1 MLRGSRQQQPP
12 KEQPDECGEP
22 SRRPCKARQQP
33 PPPSAR
39 QPAARRRT
47 PPDGGPSRRPAAGAA
62 RARPEPAV
70 AARGFRYVTV
80 QQRRLAPRRAGE
92 LEDSAVVDDER
103 RDVAP
108 LVMVRDGDDAL
119 VLDSRPEDGAAA
131 EKAASAIAVSADEDV
146 QARDTSP
153 DGRFLKFEEEIGR
166 GSFKTVYK
174 GLDTATGVAVAWC
187 ELQERLNK
195 SERQRFREEAEMLKG
210 LQHPNIVRFFDY
222 WEVNTAKRKFLVL
235 ITELM
240 TSGTLKTY
248 LRRFK
253 KINMKVLKSWCR
265 QILKGLH
272 FLHSRPP
279 PIIHRD
285 LKCDNIFITG
295 TTGSVKIG
303 DLGLATL
310 KNRSF
315 AKSVIGTPEFMA
327 PEMYEEHYDESVD
340 VYAFGMCM
348 LEMATSEYPYSECSG
363 PAQIYKKVTTGV
375 RPQCFDKVE
384 SAELRDI
391 IGQCIRLKKEERPTV
406 KELLQLDFFQEDMG
420 LKVEFVNREESL
432 AGGADKVELRLR
444 VLDPKKRK
452 DKHRENEAI
461 QFEFHVEND
470 NPDEI
475 AKAMALTGII
485 MEEDARIVAMLIR
498 NQIAAL
504 VRDRQHLQ
512 MQAATTLVTQAAQ
525 QAAATQPPQQP
536 VVDGHAEAADANE
549 QAMQQPAHSVPSSIA
564 ESALSAEGSPED
576 TLHAPPVDPAHR
588 TVPLQSAF
596 VPPTVPSTAGQQ
608 PASRQPPMQQV
619 VSQQPQYASAF
630 SAVPVSPHT
639 SPAPQTVSS
648 APGPPQP
655 SGAAA
660 AAATDAQPPPQDEPL
675 AHDTETMQPFCQPT
689 VISSQLYDDL
699 RGDSASA
706 LDSASEASDLTDSSA
721 REKARKKVT
730 KRRRGAQVEQRWPRL
745 LVLSV
750 EGGSVVECQLES
762 SKGKTVTF
770 KFDIH
775 DMFPRDIAN
784 NLVVTNLLA
793 EQHADMFVEQVQ
805 DIVQQ
810 LKEHPER
817 LPIVSSQPTDGRLSF
832 ENMENSIVPACRPPE
847 KESSEPPGSCQGSPV
862 RQLKPLTAQLQQ
874 AVTTGR
880 LAPSPVEEQ
889 APPFPQSVT
898 TSLPV
903 AMVQPPTPVA
913 KLVPAQVIPE
923 GDSSS
928 RLASPCGDD
937 KQPPLSCSL
946 VPSSTAVAANATAAA
961 ATPPSSSV
969 ASALPT
975 HGEVRPPADAATPH
989 SATPHALSSENSFSE
1004 SEPGSMLPQQ
1014 AHTVVTDL
1022 GHLQQRLVELTTPSN
1037 HPATDPALVPAE
1049 SPAASIAPVEPA
1061 APGSPKHL
1069 PVHTVAASV
1078 VAVSTAPPA
1087 VVTVAPSSS
1096 RPSSVPPERKPAVAT
1111 NLEDLKLEL
1120 QKLHGNTMK
1129 SNIEQGLQAIFSQNT
1144 VAPVLTPAHSQPQ
1157 VPPLSVFAEH
1167 SATVSHSVGAVMP
1180 QATSAAAILSA
1191 TSVPVCTQSAGQI
1204 STDTGSNIPVPLVT
1218 LAGNAG
1224 STAATAA
1231 SPVSAP
1237 CTLLEPA
1244 VTRPQGISLAQPAS
1258 SAAGPSAAGRFSRFH
1273 VTPVRDDPLLG
1284 SSTSLPSTPSSSF
1297 TSTLAPTPA
1306 TMTTSTAAS
1315 VTATEAPTVATTAT
1329 SPIPPMPLASTTTYP
1344 HETAVGNHN
1353 DGEVTRGGYVVST
1366 ATQTSTTEMKAA
1378 APVSVSCGRFQ
1389 VTTVVDDIAAT
1400 GVLAKQKPPAIDL
1413 DEHTKWQPC
1422 GSPPPLSRH
1431 TLHPER
1437 PSARSRL
1444 AAHLF
1449 SHDSSCQTLD
1459 DCPDPYATF
1468 PYGADRRLDPPT
1480 SLELALAKIM
1490 RGYLRSSDSGGDV
1503 SSLSQASLESL
1514 APASEAWKVRVHVR
1528 DAEVQTERPLQK
1540 NACVGTMSP
1549 QLTPRRF
1556 LLSLEP
1562 PTLAKARSLSSLSPK
1577 EGCERCAG
1585 LSPTASPP
1593 WSSPCSSPPLQRR
1606 SAPRAIPV
1614 GSAER
1619 VRGASLVDCGRS
1631 LSLSQFLLASS
1642 VLQAALTS
1650 DQTQEP
1656 EEPDD
1661 PEEFLKQLL
1670 ARQQR
1675 EREDLENRHRREL
1688 EWLRQCLRGAAW
1700 PLCEAPNGAGPPA
1713 AARLLPHSQS
1723 APHFPRHMP
1732 PLSTSPEWHSPP
1744 PLHLASLERGAL
1756 HRSNSEGL
1764 PPEPLGARPLGR
1776 TRTLTDD
1783 LLRLVQL
1790 NGAAARACPT
1800 SLSPEPKPTL
1810 HQLMQQRHSTVT
1822 VKEGPPPVYPPLQF
1836 GRGMHRHQ

>member
-1 MLRGSRQQQPP
+1 MLRGSRQP

-22 SRRPCKARQQP
+22 SRRPCKARQQQP
-33 PPPSAR
+33 PLPSAR

-62 RARPEPAV
+62 RVRPEPAV

-80 QQRRLAPRRAGE
+80 QQQRRVAPRRAGD
-92 LEDSAVVDDER
+92 LEDSAVADDER

-119 VLDSRPEDGAAA
+119 LLDSRPEDGAAV
-131 EKAASAIAVSADEDV
+131 EKATSAIAVSADEDV

-485 MEEDARIVAMLIR
+485 MEEDTRIVAMLIR

-525 QAAATQPPQQP
+525 QAATAPPLQQP
-536 VVDGHAEAADANE
+536 VADGHIEATDASE
-549 QAMQQPAHSVPSSIA
+549 QAVQQPPAHSVPSSIA

-596 VPPTVPSTAGQQ
+596 VPPIVPSTAGQQ

-619 VSQQPQYASAF
+619 VAQQPQYASVMAV
-630 SAVPVSPHT
+630 SAAPVSPHT
-639 SPAPQTVSS
+639 SPAPY
-648 APGPPQP
+648 
-655 SGAAA
+655 
-660 AAATDAQPPPQDEPL
+660 TDELLPL
-675 AHDTETMQPFCQPT
+675 AHDTETVQPFCQPT
-689 VISSQLYDDL
+689 LISSQLYDDL

-721 REKARKKVT
+721 REKARKKVP

-832 ENMENSIVPACRPPE
+832 ENMENSIVPATRPPE
-847 KESSEPPGSCQGSPV
+847 KEPSEPPGSCQGSPV
-862 RQLKPLTAQLQQ
+862 RQLKPLTAQFQQ
-874 AVTTGR
+874 AVTTGH

-889 APPFPQSVT
+889 APPFPPLTQPVIS
-898 TSLPV
+898 TSPPV
-903 AMVQPPTPVA
+903 PMVQPPTPVA
-913 KLVPAQVIPE
+913 KVVPAQVIPE

-928 RLASPCGDD
+928 RLPSPCGDD
-937 KQPPLSCSL
+937 KQAPLSCPL
-946 VPSSTAVAANATAAA
+946 VPSSTAVAANATTAA

-975 HGEVRPPADAATPH
+975 QVEVRPSADAATPH
-989 SATPHALSSENSFSE
+989 CATPHALSSENSFSE

-1014 AHTVVTDL
+1014 AYTVVTDL
-1022 GHLQQRLVELTTPSN
+1022 GHLQQRLVELTTPSS
-1037 HPATDPALVPAE
+1037 HPATDSALVPAE
-1049 SPAASIAPVEPA
+1049 TPAASIAPVEPGAA
-1061 APGSPKHL
+1061 APASPKHV
-1069 PVHTVAASV
+1069 PAHSVAASV
-1078 VAVSTAPPA
+1078 AAVSAAPPA

-1157 VPPLSVFAEH
+1157 VPPLSAFVQVFAEH
-1167 SATVSHSVGAVMP
+1167 PATVSHSVGAVMP
-1180 QATSAAAILSA
+1180 QATSAAAVLS
-1191 TSVPVCTQSAGQI
+1191 TTLVPVCTQSVGQI

-1218 LAGNAG
+1218 LADNVG
-1224 STAATAA
+1224 STAATEATA

-1244 VTRPQGISLAQPAS
+1244 VIRPQGILLAQPAS
-1258 SAAGPSAAGRFSRFH
+1258 SAVGPSTAGRFSRFH

-1297 TSTLAPTPA
+1297 TSTLAPTPS
-1306 TMTTSTAAS
+1306 MTTAAS

-1329 SPIPPMPLASTTTYP
+1329 SPIPPLPLASTTTYP
-1344 HETAVGNHN
+1344 HETAVHN
-1353 DGEVTRGGYVVST
+1353 YDDGEVTRGGYVVST

-1378 APVSVSCGRFQ
+1378 ATQPPVPVSCGRFQ

-1400 GVLAKQKPPAIDL
+1400 GLLAKQKPPAVDL
-1413 DEHTKWQPC
+1413 DERTKWQPC
-1422 GSPPPLSRH
+1422 GSPPLPLSRH

-1437 PSARSRL
+1437 PSARGRL

-1490 RGYLRSSDSGGDV
+1490 RGYLRSSDSGGDL

-1585 LSPTASPP
+1585 LSPAVSPP

-1688 EWLRQCLRGAAW
+1688 EWLRQCLRGTAW
-1700 PLCEAPNGAGPPA
+1700 PLCEAPNGAGPPVP
-1713 AARLLPHSQS
+1713 RLLPHSQS
-1723 APHFPRHMP
+1723 APHFPRHIP
-1732 PLSTSPEWHSPP
+1732 PLSTSPEWHSP

-1764 PPEPLGARPLGR
+1764 PPEPLGGRPVGR

-1810 HQLMQQRHSTVT
+1810 HQLMQQRHSTVAL
-1822 VKEGPPPVYPPLQF
+1822 KEGPPVYPPLQF

>member
-608 PASRQPPMQQV
+608 PASRQPPM
-619 VSQQPQYASAF
+619 
-630 SAVPVSPHT
+630 
-639 SPAPQTVSS
+639 
-648 APGPPQP
+648 
-655 SGAAA
+655 
-660 AAATDAQPPPQDEPL
+660 QDEPL

>member
-1 MLRGSRQQQPP
+1 MLRGNRQP
-12 KEQPDECGEP
+12 KEQPDE
-22 SRRPCKARQQP
+22 
-33 PPPSAR
+33 SA
-39 QPAARRRT
+39 PY
-47 PPDGGPSRRPAAGAA
+47 GA
-62 RARPEPAV
+62 
-70 AARGFRYVTV
+70 
-80 QQRRLAPRRAGE
+80 RRAGE
-92 LEDSAVVDDER
+92 LEDTAVVDSSSAVVDDER
-103 RDVAP
+103 RDGAP
-108 LVMVRDGDDAL
+108 LVMVRDGDDTL
-119 VLDSRPEDGAAA
+119 VLESRPEDGAAL
-131 EKAASAIAVSADEDV
+131 EKAASAIVVSADEDV

-210 LQHPNIVRFFDY
+210 LQHPNIVRFYDY

-512 MQAATTLVTQAAQ
+512 GPPRRHHAGDSSHGTPGWGCA
-525 QAAATQPPQQP
+525 QPP
-536 VVDGHAEAADANE
+536 VHTL
-549 QAMQQPAHSVPSSIA
+549 SIA
-564 ESALSAEGSPED
+564 ESSALSAEGSPED
-576 TLHAPPVDPAHR
+576 TLHAPPVDSAHR
-588 TVPLQSAF
+588 TMPLQSAF
-596 VPPTVPSTAGQQ
+596 VAPVAASTAGQQ
-608 PASRQPPMQQV
+608 PPTQ
-619 VSQQPQYASAF
+619 QQPQYASVAP
-630 SAVPVSPHT
+630 AVPVTSHT
-639 SPAPQTVSS
+639 SAAPQATLVAS
-648 APGPPQP
+648 ARSLSANDLSTGCAALEPRREVGTSLDAERLEATLLGREMEQSFRA
-655 SGAAA
+655 SGRRIMAQGVTTIASVRGGSLVRSTFSAEAASRKLSVP
-660 AAATDAQPPPQDEPL
+660 DPPPASAVALTRPASCHQLILAGSAKDELPPG
-675 AHDTETMQPFCQPT
+675 AHDTETMQSQPT
-689 VISSQLYDDL
+689 VISTQLYDDL

-721 REKARKKVT
+721 RERARKKVT
-730 KRRRGAQVEQRWPRL
+730 KRRRAAQVEQRWPRL

-817 LPIVSSQPTDGRLSF
+817 LPIVASQPTDGRLSF
-832 ENMENSIVPACRPPE
+832 ENMESSSTVPGAIRPAD
-847 KESSEPPGSCQGSPV
+847 KEWSEPPGSCQGSPV

-874 AVTTGR
+874 AATAGR

-889 APPFPQSVT
+889 APTLFPPLQSGP
-898 TSLPV
+898 PV
-903 AMVQPPTPVA
+903 VALVQPPTPVT
-913 KLVPAQVIPE
+913 KVIPE

-937 KQPPLSCSL
+937 SQTPLSCS
-946 VPSSTAVAANATAAA
+946 SSTALAANVTASSAA
-961 ATPPSSSV
+961 PHVT
-969 ASALPT
+969 
-975 HGEVRPPADAATPH
+975 TPH
-989 SATPHALSSENSFSE
+989 TTTPHALSSENSFSE
-1004 SEPGSMLPQQ
+1004 PEPGGTLPQQ
-1014 AHTVVTDL
+1014 AYNVVSDL
-1022 GHLQQRLVELTTPSN
+1022 GHLQQKLVELTTPCS
-1037 HPATDPALVPAE
+1037 HPSTDPGSSE
-1049 SPAASIAPVEPA
+1049 NPAANVATPVEPA
-1061 APGSPKHL
+1061 AAAAPASPKH
-1069 PVHTVAASV
+1069 VAAHS
-1078 VAVSTAPPA
+1078 VAVSVAPVSTAPA

-1157 VPPLSVFAEH
+1157 VPPLSAFAEH
-1167 SATVSHSVGAVMP
+1167 PATVSHSVGAVMP
-1180 QATSAAAILSA
+1180 QAPSSAAVLSA
-1191 TSVPVCTQSAGQI
+1191 HSAGQI
-1204 STDTGSNIPVPLVT
+1204 STSDAGSNIPVVV
-1218 LAGNAG
+1218 AAAAG
-1224 STAATAA
+1224 SAAAAAATTL
-1231 SPVSAP
+1231 PVSAP
-1237 CTLLEPA
+1237 CTMLEPA
-1244 VTRPQGISLAQPAS
+1244 VTRPQGIPLEQPPTS
-1258 SAAGPSAAGRFSRFH
+1258 SAAGRFSRFH

-1297 TSTLAPTPA
+1297 TLAPTPP
-1306 TMTTSTAAS
+1306 MTTAPS
-1315 VTATEAPTVATTAT
+1315 VVAVEAPTVATTAT
-1329 SPIPPMPLASTTTYP
+1329 SPIPPMPPASTTT
-1344 HETAVGNHN
+1344 
-1353 DGEVTRGGYVVST
+1353 
-1366 ATQTSTTEMKAA
+1366 
-1378 APVSVSCGRFQ
+1378 C
-1389 VTTVVDDIAAT
+1389 
-1400 GVLAKQKPPAIDL
+1400 PPRSGS
-1413 DEHTKWQPC
+1413 WQPC
-1422 GSPPPLSRH
+1422 
-1431 TLHPER
+1431 
-1437 PSARSRL
+1437 
-1444 AAHLF
+1444 
-1449 SHDSSCQTLD
+1449 
-1459 DCPDPYATF
+1459 
-1468 PYGADRRLDPPT
+1468 
-1480 SLELALAKIM
+1480 
-1490 RGYLRSSDSGGDV
+1490 
-1503 SSLSQASLESL
+1503 
-1514 APASEAWKVRVHVR
+1514 
-1528 DAEVQTERPLQK
+1528 
-1540 NACVGTMSP
+1540 
-1549 QLTPRRF
+1549 
-1556 LLSLEP
+1556 
-1562 PTLAKARSLSSLSPK
+1562 
-1577 EGCERCAG
+1577 
-1585 LSPTASPP
+1585 
-1593 WSSPCSSPPLQRR
+1593 
-1606 SAPRAIPV
+1606 
-1614 GSAER
+1614 
-1619 VRGASLVDCGRS
+1619 
-1631 LSLSQFLLASS
+1631 
-1642 VLQAALTS
+1642 
-1650 DQTQEP
+1650 
-1656 EEPDD
+1656 
-1661 PEEFLKQLL
+1661 
-1670 ARQQR
+1670 
-1675 EREDLENRHRREL
+1675 
-1688 EWLRQCLRGAAW
+1688 
-1700 PLCEAPNGAGPPA
+1700 
-1713 AARLLPHSQS
+1713 
-1723 APHFPRHMP
+1723 
-1732 PLSTSPEWHSPP
+1732 
-1744 PLHLASLERGAL
+1744 
-1756 HRSNSEGL
+1756 
-1764 PPEPLGARPLGR
+1764 
-1776 TRTLTDD
+1776 
-1783 LLRLVQL
+1783 
-1790 NGAAARACPT
+1790 
-1800 SLSPEPKPTL
+1800 
-1810 HQLMQQRHSTVT
+1810 
-1822 VKEGPPPVYPPLQF
+1822 
-1836 GRGMHRHQ
+1836 

>member
-608 PASRQPPMQQV
+608 PASRQPPMQV

-639 SPAPQTVSS
+639 SPAPQT
-648 APGPPQP
+648 
-655 SGAAA
+655 
-660 AAATDAQPPPQDEPL
+660 DEPL